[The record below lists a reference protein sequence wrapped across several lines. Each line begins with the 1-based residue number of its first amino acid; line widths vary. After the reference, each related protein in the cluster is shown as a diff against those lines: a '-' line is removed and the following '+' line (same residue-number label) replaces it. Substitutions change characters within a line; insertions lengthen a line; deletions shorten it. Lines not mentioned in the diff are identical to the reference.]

1 MELNKETL
9 ERLNEIALTI
19 IFDNIFEKIP
29 NEKIDY
35 FLEHFC
41 RAFEIDFTS
50 ISIIKNMYYKRIK
63 PNKREVALFTLYTN
77 RPFTKLPID
86 YRTFKKYKDEWEIN
100 GKPALRPMLV
110 NQYFPPVIKAFVKA
124 FVSLMYD
131 DLMYIKEIDKYETE
145 TQV

>member
-9 ERLNEIALTI
+9 ERLNEIAMVLI
-19 IFDNIFEKIP
+19 LDNIFKTMN

-41 RAFEIDFTS
+41 RAFEIDFTT

-63 PNKREVALFTLYTN
+63 PDKREVALFSLYTD

-124 FVSLMYD
+124 FVGLMYD
-131 DLMYIKEIDKYETE
+131 DLFYIKELDKYETE

>member
-9 ERLNEIALTI
+9 ERLNEIALTL
-19 IFDNIFEKIP
+19 IFDNIFKTMP

-41 RAFEIDFTS
+41 RAFEIDFTT

-63 PNKREVALFTLYTN
+63 PDKREVALFALYTD

-100 GKPALRPMLV
+100 GKPAMRPMLV
-110 NQYFPPVIKAFVKA
+110 NQYFPPVIAAFVKA
-124 FVSLMYD
+124 FVGLMYE
-131 DLMYIKEIDKYETE
+131 DLMYIKELDKYENE
-145 TQV
+145 T

>member
-9 ERLNEIALTI
+9 ERLNEIALTL
-19 IFDNIFEKIP
+19 IFDNIFKTMP

-41 RAFEIDFTS
+41 RAFEIDFTT

-63 PNKREVALFTLYTN
+63 PDKREVALFALYTD

-100 GKPALRPMLV
+100 GKPAMRPMLV
-110 NQYFPPVIKAFVKA
+110 NQYFPPVIVAFVKA
-124 FVSLMYD
+124 FVGLMYE
-131 DLMYIKEIDKYETE
+131 DLMYIKELDKYENE
-145 TQV
+145 T

>member
-9 ERLNEIALTI
+9 ERLNEIALTLI
-19 IFDNIFEKIP
+19 LDNMFNTMP

-41 RAFEIDFTS
+41 RAFGIDFTS
-50 ISIIKNMYYKRIK
+50 VSIIKNMYYKRIK

-100 GKPALRPMLV
+100 GKPPLRPMLV
-110 NQYFPPVIKAFVKA
+110 NQYFPPVIKAFVKS
-124 FVSLMYD
+124 FVNLMYD
-131 DLMYIKEIDKYETE
+131 DLMYIKEINNYEIE